1 MSKPSFIG
9 LVNMSKQVK
18 KQQYI
23 FLGVLIA
30 TLLLIFAV
38 FFVIG
43 SYHQKKKVEDK
54 AHYTKHTIASPLS
67 ANANEMHWIEKTQNA
82 WKAENEKSQKLEAN
96 IQNLDKERKSQ
107 GKVINSQSS
116 EISEMRSML
125 SSLQQELA
133 TLRKNEAHPETTP
146 DNPNSDFVENNNGLG
161 VSQGFIQYAA
171 KLNKK
176 REPRVRTP
184 ENYVFSNTFAK
195 AKVLGGADAPAGVLS
210 SSDPE
215 IMKFEIIDDGIM
227 PNSYRAK
234 LKGCFFSASV
244 VGDISSERGKLR
256 TERLSCIHR
265 DGTSLDIQITGTV
278 SDSKNGIRGQVVW
291 RDEPIVARA
300 FWGNL
305 WGSLGNIGQQYS
317 QEYSVSPLGNTSTL
331 QTNKIPLAAGSS
343 AASGASQTY
352 AKYNIKRAEL
362 YHPIIQLAPGTVVDV
377 TFLKGFWLDGGS
389 DDKAPETLNEKEDM
403 ASHNSDIPDSAEGRE
418 ANKFFY
424 DKHSY

>member
-1 MSKPSFIG
+1 M
-9 LVNMSKQVK
+9 
-18 KQQYI
+18 
-23 FLGVLIA
+23 
-30 TLLLIFAV
+30 
-38 FFVIG
+38 
-43 SYHQKKKVEDK
+43 
-54 AHYTKHTIASPLS
+54 
-67 ANANEMHWIEKTQNA
+67 
-82 WKAENEKSQKLEAN
+82 
-96 IQNLDKERKSQ
+96 
-107 GKVINSQSS
+107 
-116 EISEMRSML
+116 
-125 SSLQQELA
+125 
-133 TLRKNEAHPETTP
+133 
-146 DNPNSDFVENNNGLG
+146 
-161 VSQGFIQYAA
+161 
-171 KLNKK
+171 
-176 REPRVRTP
+176 
-184 ENYVFSNTFAK
+184 
-195 AKVLGGADAPAGVLS
+195 
-210 SSDPE
+210 
-215 IMKFEIIDDGIM
+215 
-227 PNSYRAK
+227 
-234 LKGCFFSASV
+234 
-244 VGDISSERGKLR
+244 
-256 TERLSCIHR
+256 
-265 DGTSLDIQITGTV
+265 
-278 SDSKNGIRGQVVW
+278 VW